1 MAKQTQTETAKL
13 SLVGKHGHAIAFTEP
28 QQDLELNRV
37 EDVIARL
44 PSVLQTSIDLDEVI
58 NLFHN
63 EISKVL
69 TYDSLHYLHQ
79 DVLCDINTG
88 SRSHHAC
95 NYRLEMNTVWLGELT
110 LTRRKKFTDADT
122 QLIEDLLCKLI
133 YPLRNSLLYRQAQ
146 TAALQDQLT
155 GLNNRGAFDSSLKR
169 EIDLAQRQHTP
180 MSLIILDI
188 DHFKAVNDT
197 YGHSSGDAALKS
209 VAQSITDTMRRS
221 DIAFRYGGEEFT
233 LLLSNTDIEAA
244 RLVAERIRIAI
255 SQLTC
260 SDGKRSFGFTISAGA
275 AQLTQG
281 EDGSN
286 LFDRADKALYQAKKT
301 GRNQTTCA
309 EQTISKDH

>member
-1 MAKQTQTETAKL
+1 MAKQTQTDTAKL
-13 SLVGKHGHAIAFTEP
+13 SLVGTQGNAIAFNDQ
-28 QQDLELNRV
+28 QQDLELNQV

-58 NLFHN
+58 NLFHT
-63 EISKVL
+63 EVSKVL
-69 TYDSLHYLHQ
+69 AYDSLHYLHQ
-79 DVLCDINTG
+79 GVLCDINTG
-88 SRSHHAC
+88 SRSHHSC

-110 LTRRKKFTDADT
+110 LTRRKKFTDTDT
-122 QLIEDLLCKLI
+122 QLVEDLLCKLI

-155 GLNNRGAFDSSLKR
+155 GLNNRGAYDASLKR

-180 MSLIILDI
+180 MSLLVLDI

-197 YGHSSGDAALKS
+197 YGHSSGDAALKA

-233 LLLSNTDIEAA
+233 LILSNTDIEAA

-281 EDGSN
+281 EDGAN
-286 LFDRADKALYQAKKT
+286 IFDRADQALYQAKKI
-301 GRNQTTCA
+301 GRNQTICA
-309 EQTISKDH
+309 ERAISKDH

>member
-13 SLVGKHGHAIAFTEP
+13 SLVDTQSNAVAFTD
-28 QQDLELNRV
+28 QQQNLELNQV

-58 NLFHN
+58 NLFHT
-63 EISKVL
+63 EVSKVL
-69 TYDSLHYLHQ
+69 AYDSLHYLHQ
-79 DVLCDINTG
+79 GMLCDINTG
-88 SRSHHAC
+88 SRSHHSC

-110 LTRRKKFTDADT
+110 LTRRKKFTDTDT
-122 QLIEDLLCKLI
+122 QLVEDLLCKLI

-155 GLNNRGAFDSSLKR
+155 GLNNRGAYDASLKR

-180 MSLIILDI
+180 MSLLVLDI

-197 YGHSSGDAALKS
+197 YGHSSGDAALKA

-233 LLLSNTDIEAA
+233 LILSNTDIEAA

-281 EDGSN
+281 EDGAN
-286 LFDRADKALYQAKKT
+286 IFDRADQALYQAKKI
-301 GRNQTTCA
+301 GRNQTICA
-309 EQTISKDH
+309 ERAISKDH

>member
-13 SLVGKHGHAIAFTEP
+13 SLVGKHGNAVAYSEP
-28 QQDLELNRV
+28 QQDLELNRI
-37 EDVIARL
+37 EDVVARL
-44 PSVLQTSIDLDEVI
+44 PSVLQTTIDLDEVI
-58 NLFHN
+58 NLFHR

-69 TYDSLHYLHQ
+69 TYDSLHYVHQ
-79 DVLCDINTG
+79 GVLCDINTG
-88 SRSHHAC
+88 SRSHHSC

-122 QLIEDLLCKLI
+122 QMVEDLLCKLI

-155 GLNNRGAFDSSLKR
+155 GLNNRGAFDTSLKR

-180 MSLIILDI
+180 MSLIVLDI

-197 YGHSSGDAALKS
+197 YGHSSGDAALKA
-209 VAQSITDTMRRS
+209 VAQAITDTMRRS

-233 LLLSNTDIEAA
+233 LILSNTDIEAA
-244 RLVAERIRIAI
+244 RLVAERLRVAI

-275 AQLTQG
+275 AQLSQG
-281 EDGSN
+281 EEGSS
-286 LFDRADKALYQAKKT
+286 LFDRADQALYQAKKT
-301 GRNQTTCA
+301 GRNQTVCA
-309 EQTISKDH
+309 ERTISKDH